1 MKIREAR
8 DMDSLLDLFIRS
20 DLEFSED
27 EPVSTD
33 MVKAWEIVDDEENL
47 LAGCV
52 LAEREGKYIIDGI
65 ATEEAYQGKG
75 LGAMLLKE
83 VKDYLRSVG
92 AQELFLVARAPGFFK
107 TQDFEMIER
116 EEGPLFF
123 ECFGCDQYQK
133 TCFPKVMRLKVES

>member
-1 MKIREAR
+1 MKIREATDIDR
-8 DMDSLLDLFIRS
+8 LVDLFMRS

-33 MVKAWEIVDDEENL
+33 VVKAWEIVDEKENL

-52 LAEREGKYIIDGI
+52 LAKREGKYIIDGI
-65 ATEEAYQGKG
+65 ATEAAYQGKG
-75 LGAMLLKE
+75 IGAMLLNE
-83 VKDYLRSVG
+83 VKTYLRSVG
-92 AQELFLVARAPGFFK
+92 APELFLVARAPGFFK
-107 TQDFEMIER
+107 TQNFDSIAR

-133 TCFPKVMRLKVES
+133 TCFPEVMRLKVD